1 LLKLSPT
8 GDEAIRDKEA
18 NGHGNDQKGPDKLW
32 GSRRRYVEP
41 AAESA
46 DSERHRDA
54 HDNLEHGSPHRMSG
68 HIAGTPDAPV
78 RSAAILTLRGRMGRQ
93 VVDELV
99 SGGHGQHQDSA
110 GERQRRR

>member
-1 LLKLSPT
+1 
-8 GDEAIRDKEA
+8 
-18 NGHGNDQKGPDKLW
+18 
-32 GSRRRYVEP
+32 
-41 AAESA
+41 
-46 DSERHRDA
+46 
-54 HDNLEHGSPHRMSG
+54 MSG

-110 GERQRRR
+110 GERQRRRKGKPNKPAHNADAKRQ